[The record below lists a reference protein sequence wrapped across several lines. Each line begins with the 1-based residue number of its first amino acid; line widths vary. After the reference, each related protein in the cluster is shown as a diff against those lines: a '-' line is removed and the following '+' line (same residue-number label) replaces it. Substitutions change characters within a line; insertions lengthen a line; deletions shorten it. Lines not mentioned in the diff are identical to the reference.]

1 MSRIA
6 KFPSLWALAA
16 AIVLF
21 LLQLLPIP
29 GVFLM
34 MFGAGLIT
42 VLLIHVALISLF
54 VEAAIGR
61 LPRILM
67 VVPALVYGGYYVAYW
82 QEGREIAERAAAL
95 RAANPGKVLDFDP
108 ESHSLVGKDK
118 GSLVQTHDIPVVYE
132 TNANFKP
139 EDYLSFRLMRRD
151 QCDGIK
157 RDTQGRILITY
168 VSGKFHLCVLRFP
181 ETPER
186 MVVTVSQP
194 KDPEIW
200 KRKPG
205 VTESLTEIVVDGKVI
220 GSYRSAVAWRL
231 PALPYGF
238 VGCGLVSSKPAWECG
253 ADFMRKFETLDT
265 IPDGIDK
272 AQYDTPESIMLG
284 LRKYTAADLANFKGF
299 AQNDA
304 ILTQVRDEPR
314 RVEDEAFAVLQEMLS
329 GQDPKTSWGM
339 TTALARH
346 PDRLVPLTDKM
357 ASRFLTLLGDN
368 KTSRSN
374 ATSILQEAIVSLP
387 QPAFQS
393 VAAAMFD
400 IVQNDKAQ
408 GDFGDLAAL
417 SGTLSSSGGC
427 RDTDIRFL
435 QAGFL
440 ERADEPHILAE
451 PAGSGDLQD
460 RQSRCGNDCRNAAA
474 FPVAGG
480 RVQPERIQDRLAG
493 RLEEA
498 WRRALSERERGRAV
512 VARPRLD
519 EGGDGRQGRDKDRSE
534 QLHGKGLGQY
544 RLSAP
549 RDAPDLGARAQWLG
563 RGSDQLTSAGS
574 TH

>member
-95 RAANPGKVLDFDP
+95 RAANPGKVFDFDP

-408 GDFGDLAAL
+408 GDSAIWRRYPALYLRAADAGTQTFGFYKQDFLNGRMNRTFLRNLPVLAICRIGKADAETIAEMQRRFLSPADEYSRNEYKTALLVALKKLGEERFLRENEAAL
-417 SGTLSSSGGC
+417 SW
-427 RDTDIRFL
+427 RDRDWMKAVMDGKGETKTGPNNCMAKEWGIT
-435 QAGFL
+435 GFL
-440 ERADEPHILAE
+440 PPEMRPTLA
-451 PAGSGDLQD
+451 
-460 RQSRCGNDCRNAAA
+460 
-474 FPVAGG
+474 
-480 RVQPERIQDRLAG
+480 
-493 RLEEA
+493 
-498 WRRALSERERGRAV
+498 RGRNGWD
-512 VARPRLD
+512 VAP
-519 EGGDGRQGRDKDRSE
+519 
-534 QLHGKGLGQY
+534 
-544 RLSAP
+544 
-549 RDAPDLGARAQWLG
+549 
-563 RGSDQLTSAGS
+563 TN
-574 TH
+574 